1 MSYDRTDGWLNRIHT
16 ALMDPSRPRQSI
28 GEMVAALIEYRKENL
43 ISKRA
48 TDLEVEVEALA
59 AKVASLSPH
68 GTCACSYDKPDDV
81 CGHHSP
87 ALAAANARI
96 VELEAALKPFVEAY
110 MYNISGEDELW
121 KDHHELW
128 ESPVAMA
135 LTAGDLR
142 RAARASKGGER

>member
-96 VELEAALKPFVEAY
+96 AELEAALKPFVEAY
-110 MYNISGEDELW
+110 NISGEEELVE
-121 KDHHELW
+121 DHDTLW
-128 ESPVAMA
+128 ERAAAME
-135 LTAGDLR
+135 LTVSDLR
-142 RAARASKGGER
+142 RAYLASKGETP